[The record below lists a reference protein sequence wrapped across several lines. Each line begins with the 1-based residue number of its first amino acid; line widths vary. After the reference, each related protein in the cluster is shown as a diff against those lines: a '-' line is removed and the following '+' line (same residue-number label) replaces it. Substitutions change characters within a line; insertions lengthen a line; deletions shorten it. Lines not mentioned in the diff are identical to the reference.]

1 MTSSHAVRRAV
12 RLAMRGVSLR
22 SGWSPSGGRRPD
34 RGAVLVHVAV
44 AMMGLLAFSALTIDL
59 GSLWVARAQ
68 AQNAADAAALAGGV
82 SLAYGDPADTDAA
95 QAAAQTIALQHSIWG
110 EPVAPA
116 SLQMAPPGPCPT
128 GSPAVPGDC
137 VGVAIERSGATG
149 TPLPIFFSRLFGAGA
164 TTLRAS
170 ASAKVIL
177 GNSTTCLRPWAIADR
192 WSEADGTWVPDDRYQ
207 AYVPGTSTPLSGPR
221 DSYTPPGHNVGLA
234 GTEVLLE
241 RNDFDHPE
249 IAGNEFWMLD
259 MPNGETDHERRY
271 EQNIENCNP
280 LPVSIGDLV
289 PLTQAPHDSTAIGV
303 EHLVALDPTATW
315 DGSAIRGSAFSV
327 SPRLVTVALY
337 DPEALASTGT
347 YDFGSQVVIQNLVG
361 FFVID
366 VEANRLHGVFVPTSG
381 AYNQDRPS
389 VPDTSSFLRTVA
401 LVR

>member
-22 SGWSPSGGRRPD
+22 SGWSLSGGRRPE

-68 AQNAADAAALAGGV
+68 AQNAADAGALAGGV
-82 SLAYGDPADTDAA
+82 ALAYVNPTDTDAA
-95 QAAAQTIALQHSIWG
+95 QAAAAAVVQQHAIWG
-110 EPVAPA
+110 ETIAPA
-116 SLQMAPPGPCPT
+116 SITMTVGACPA
-128 GSPAVPGDC
+128 GSPAVDGDC
-137 VGVAIERSGATG
+137 LGVAVERGGPSGA
-149 TPLPIFFSRLFGAGA
+149 PLPVFFSRLFGVDAA
-164 TTLRAS
+164 RLRAS
-170 ASAKVIL
+170 ASAKVML
-177 GNSTTCLRPWAIADR
+177 GNGTSCLRPWAIADR

-221 DSYTPPGHNVGLA
+221 DWYTPPGHNVGLT

-259 MPNGETDHERRY
+259 MPNAETDHERRY

-327 SPRLVTVALY
+327 SPRLVTVALF
-337 DPEALASTGT
+337 DPDALAATGT

-366 VEANRLHGVFVPTSG
+366 VEANRLHGVFVPTAG
-381 AYNQDRPS
+381 VYRPDRPS
-389 VPDTSSFLRTVA
+389 VADTSSFLRTVA